1 MSINVH
7 ISWLKLFINVDGVG
21 SYAFEAHC
29 EDLNSQR
36 LLLHN
41 IIIQIPW
48 NPKASGMDLLSLW
61 FFDEKKQVTFRR
73 IHKQDLKAVRAFEN
87 PLWYSKLQPAS
98 EPTRYKANCNVS
110 LQTNTKGN
118 RAIRNLELCAA
129 EQLQVRGYETC
140 GSFSVLVLIDID
152 RAAAVSV
159 DHFQDLL
166 FPYDF

>member
-1 MSINVH
+1 MEPQS
-7 ISWLKLFINVDGVG
+7 LRDGPATSLVLRR
-21 SYAFEAHC
+21 E
-29 EDLNSQR
+29 
-36 LLLHN
+36 
-41 IIIQIPW
+41 
-48 NPKASGMDLLSLW
+48 KASNFS
-61 FFDEKKQVTFRR
+61 ENTQR
-73 IHKQDLKAVRAFEN
+73 DLKEVRTFEN

-110 LQTNTKGN
+110 LQTNTKDN